1 LPDWPSTKPDAP
13 SATTEPGEEE
23 SAAAEPATAPL
34 GERLRQ
40 LWRELNPLREAPAA
54 EAIDGDHH
62 LSLARE
68 SLRELLQDNRVPPQ
82 VREALAEE
90 YREVEQMLL
99 RLEQGHLQIAAF
111 GRVSVGKSAMLNA
124 LLGEERFRT
133 SPLHGETKTAQSGR
147 WEEYDAHGI
156 FLVDT
161 PGINEVDGET
171 RERLAKE
178 VAARSDLV
186 LFVVDGDLTETER
199 AALAELAEQHRP
211 IVLVLNKLDRYTQRD
226 REALFESLRHHT
238 EGLIDPRNI
247 VGAAAHP
254 AERMVIMVDEAG
266 NETETTRQPPID
278 IGTLKQRLW
287 EILESE
293 GKTLAALNASLF
305 AGRLTDQVSSRILE
319 AKRHLGER
327 IIRTYCVGKG
337 VAVAFNPIPVADL
350 IAAAAVDISLV
361 VHLSNLYGFP
371 LNRGE
376 AGGLVKTIGAQ
387 MMLLMGT
394 VWAVHLA
401 SSALKLGTSGLSAVV
416 TGGAQGAVAY
426 YSTYVVGQ
434 AAERYLAQGKSWG
447 EGGPK
452 FVVREILD
460 SLDRDSIIDQAKR
473 DIRARLSG
481 AV

>member
-1 LPDWPSTKPDAP
+1 MRE
-13 SATTEPGEEE
+13 EPTPPPPG
-23 SAAAEPATAPL
+23 
-34 GERLRQ
+34 
-40 LWRELNPLREAPAA
+40 
-54 EAIDGDHH
+54 GDHH

-68 SLRELLQDNRVPPQ
+68 SLRELLNDSRVPPQ
-82 VREALAEE
+82 VRDSLAEE
-90 YREVEQMLL
+90 YREVEQMLA

-124 LLGEERFRT
+124 LLGEQRFRT
-133 SPLHGETKTAQSGR
+133 SPLHGETKTAQSGQ
-147 WEEYDAHGI
+147 WQEYEAHGI

-186 LFVVDGDLTETER
+186 LFIVDGDLTETER

-211 IVLVLNKLDRYTQRD
+211 IVLVLNKLDRYTKKD
-226 REALFESLRHHT
+226 REALFESLRRHT
-238 EGLIDPRNI
+238 EGVIDPRNI
-247 VGAAAHP
+247 VGAAAMP
-254 AERMVIMVDEAG
+254 AERMVILVDEEG
-266 NETETTRQPPID
+266 NETETTRQPPIEV
-278 IGTLKQRLW
+278 GNLKQRLW
-287 EILESE
+287 EILETE

-305 AGRLTDQVSSRILE
+305 AGRLSDQVSSRILE

-327 IIRTYCVGKG
+327 IIRTYCIGKG

-350 IAAAAVDISLV
+350 VAAAAVDVSLIM
-361 VHLSNLYGFP
+361 HLSKLYGFP
-371 LNRGE
+371 LSRGE
-376 AGGLVKTIGAQ
+376 AGGLVKTIGYQ

-394 VWAVHLA
+394 VWAVNLA
-401 SSALKLGTSGLSAVV
+401 SSALKLGTSGLSTVV

-460 SLDRDSIIDQAKR
+460 SLDRESIIDQAKR

-481 AV
+481 GTA